1 MVPVALRKDSSQTAF
16 SAAHAESARSE
27 TPTYWIC
34 LALLLALIA
43 LAARIATTL

>member
-1 MVPVALRKDSSQTAF
+1 MALRKDSSHTGFGVAR
-16 SAAHAESARSE
+16 AETARSE